1 MSAFTGTR
9 PLLRVSARQD
19 ARNIAP
25 WIAGVTALSASSVLA
40 YAWIFPDR
48 EDREALARALGGN
61 PALSLIFG
69 PARDL
74 LTADGFNAWRAGGLG
89 AFFAALMAI
98 LVVVR
103 NSRAAE
109 DSGQAELLASGVMG
123 RQTRLGVA
131 VTLGVVASVALGIVS
146 FLVTVACGGGAAATC
161 ILCATFTGAGLM
173 FTGAAAVT
181 AQISSDARTATSL
194 GVATAGVL
202 YVLRGYLD
210 SSGAPGWTDWVT
222 PFGWL
227 EATHPATDNRVWPLL
242 PAVALAVVLVA
253 VAFALQERRDF
264 GQGAVATRPGPARG
278 GWVTS
283 PWGLAVRL
291 HRGPLVAWFIA
302 FAALGVVFGNLA
314 SSIGDVL
321 AANPA
326 MAETIAGGATGQRAA
341 TLGFIVTILHLT
353 GMIAAVL
360 GVQVALRMRSEE
372 VDYRVEPLLAGS
384 LRRKVYLASNLVVAL
399 AGSALA
405 MALAGV
411 TMSIVGPREDIS
423 ARDIIGQALATIPAV
438 WLLVAI
444 AFAAVGAAPR
454 IRLIGWLGIV
464 ASFGL
469 TILGPTFKLPD
480 WALDISPFRHVPAVA
495 ASSTDWSGLAWLCVV
510 ALALMAVAFV
520 GFRRRDVL

>member
-1 MSAFTGTR
+1 MSAFAGAR
-9 PLLRVSARQD
+9 PLLEVSARQD
-19 ARNIAP
+19 ARAVVP
-25 WIAGVTALSASSVLA
+25 WIAGISALSASSVLA

-48 EDREALARALGGN
+48 EDRTALAQALGGN

-89 AFFAALMAI
+89 AFFAALMAV

-123 RQTRLGVA
+123 RQARLGVA
-131 VTLGVVASVALGIVS
+131 VTLGATASVALGIVS
-146 FLVTVACGGGAAATC
+146 FLITVACGGGAAATG
-161 ILCATFTGAGLM
+161 ILCATFACAGLM
-173 FTGAAAVT
+173 FTGVGAVT
-181 AQISSDARTATSL
+181 AQISSDARTATSM

-210 SSGAPGWTDWVT
+210 SSGAPRWTDWAT

-227 EATHPATDNRVWPLL
+227 EATRPATENRPWPLL
-242 PAVALAVVLVA
+242 PAVALALLLVA
-253 VAFALQERRDF
+253 AAFALQERRDF

-278 GWVTS
+278 RGVTS

-291 HRGPLVAWFIA
+291 HRGALAAWLVA

-326 MAETIAGGATGQRAA
+326 IADTLARGATGDRAA
-341 TLGFIVTILHLT
+341 ALGFIVTILQLT
-353 GMIAAVL
+353 GIIAAVL
-360 GVQVALRMRSEE
+360 GVQVALRIRAEE
-372 VDYRVEPLLAGS
+372 VAGRVEPLLAGS
-384 LRRKVYLASNLVVAL
+384 LRRQVYLASNLVVGL

-405 MALAGV
+405 MVTTGITLGLAG
-411 TMSIVGPREDIS
+411 PRDDVS
-423 ARDIIGQALATIPAV
+423 ARDVVEQAAATVPAV

-444 AFAAVGAAPR
+444 AFAAVGGAPR
-454 IRLIGWLGIV
+454 VRLIGWVGVV

-480 WALDISPFRHVPAVA
+480 WALDISPFRHVPAVTGP
-495 ASSTDWSGLAWLCVV
+495 SPDWSGLAWLC
-510 ALALMAVAFV
+510 AVTLVLLTAAFA